1 MDGPAVFKLAV
12 SVLEKVAHEALEHAG
27 MTQDQIDWLVPHQAN
42 IRIMSST
49 GKKLGLP
56 PEKMVVT
63 VDQHGN
69 TSAASI
75 PLALDV
81 AVRDGRIQNGHNVM
95 MEGVGGGFTWGAV
108 LVKMNGSQAI
118 AMMEGFAGNP
128 VVAQTIAEASDALQF
143 DLGKLMAEG
152 PKEELDLTTN
162 TQPVMLTAAV
172 AVYRAWL
179 AAGGPLPSLVAGHS
193 LGEYSALVAAG
204 VIQFK
209 DAVPLVRFRAQAM
222 QEAVPVGQGTM
233 AVVLGLSDDD
243 VRASCSEAAA
253 AGGVVEAVNFNA
265 PAQVVIAG
273 ETAAVERACEIA
285 KGKGAKRA
293 MKLPVSAPFH
303 SSLLKPASD
312 RLRDYMADLSFAA
325 PQIALINNVDVA
337 VLNDPAAIKD
347 A

>member
-1 MDGPAVFKLAV
+1 MTKFAFVFP
-12 SVLEKVAHEALEHAG
+12 G
-27 MTQDQIDWLVPHQAN
+27 QA
-42 IRIMSST
+42 
-49 GKKLGLP
+49 
-56 PEKMVVT
+56 
-63 VDQHGN
+63 
-69 TSAASI
+69 
-75 PLALDV
+75 
-81 AVRDGRIQNGHNVM
+81 
-95 MEGVGGGFTWGAV
+95 
-108 LVKMNGSQAI
+108 SQAI
-118 AMMEGFAGNP
+118 GMLNGFADNP
-128 VVAQTIAEASDALQF
+128 VVAQTVAEASAALGF
-143 DLGKLMAEG
+143 DLGKLIAEG

-172 AVYRAWL
+172 ATYRAWI
-179 AAGGPLPSLVAGHS
+179 AAGGPLPSVVAGHS

-204 VIQFK
+204 VIAFK

-243 VRASCSEAAA
+243 VRAACAEAA

-273 ETAAVERACEIA
+273 DTAAVERACDIA

-312 RLRDYMADLSFAA
+312 RLRDYLADIHFAA
-325 PQIALINNVDVA
+325 PQIPLINNVDVA
-337 VLNDPAAIKD
+337 VLSDPAAIKD
-347 A
+347 ALVRQAAAPVRWVETVQKIAADGVVDVVECGPGKVLMGLTKRIDGNLAGDAIFDQVSLDTVLSKLK